1 MCMRNIVIC
10 GLLFFSFSHLES
22 FESFDQAIEYVSL
35 QYDAAA
41 NLAFRQTISKL
52 SSAEQEKIFVQM
64 FQLINHHEAIYL
76 EEILEDI
83 KNLQD
88 VVEKNLN
95 NKTTAQQ
102 KYLQKSVEALQFFYS
117 YAKKHR
123 KFYHFLHDIN
133 ALERSFYADDKV
145 FQDLSEK
152 FPAKVLGERYRI
164 YENAKYPIMEYAD
177 KLDRNI
183 KKLVRCSNRSGK
195 AEVKEYA
202 QKVLMQA
209 QLLREKVFA
218 DKEYREEC
226 KTHQEFH
233 PKRMI
238 AEKTLV
244 ATFASLWIGAMI
256 VTGIVY
262 AAVFAQS

>member
-1 MCMRNIVIC
+1 M
-10 GLLFFSFSHLES
+10 
-22 FESFDQAIEYVSL
+22 
-35 QYDAAA
+35 QYDAAV
-41 NLAFRQTISKL
+41 NLSFGKNCEKL
-52 SSAEQEKIFVQM
+52 SPTQQEKLFVHM
-64 FQLINHHEAIYL
+64 FAQINHHEAIYL

-83 KNLQD
+83 KNLQL

-102 KYLQKSVEALQFFYS
+102 KYLQKTVEVLQFFYS

-123 KFYHFLHDIN
+123 KFYHFLHEIN
-133 ALERSFYADDKV
+133 ALERSFYADDAV
-145 FQDLSEK
+145 FQDSNQSS
-152 FPAKVLGERYRI
+152 PGKVLGERYRI
-164 YENAKYPIMEYAD
+164 YESAKYPIMEYAD

-183 KKLVRCSNRSGK
+183 KKLARCANRSGK
-195 AEVKEYA
+195 AGVKEYA
-202 QKVLMQA
+202 QTVLMQA
-209 QLLREKVFA
+209 QLLREKIVV

-244 ATFASLWIGAMI
+244 ATFASLWMGAMI